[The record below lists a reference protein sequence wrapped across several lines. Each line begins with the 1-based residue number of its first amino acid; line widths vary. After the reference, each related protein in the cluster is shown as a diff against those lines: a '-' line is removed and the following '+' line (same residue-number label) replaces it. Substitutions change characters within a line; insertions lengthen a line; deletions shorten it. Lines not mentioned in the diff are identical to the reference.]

1 MNRHLITSLVALT
14 LPLGAAVAQQRPSAA
29 ATQQAQPMMMTEVD
43 TRAIKWNPIE
53 VPGFPSGVKIA
64 ALAGDPDKA
73 GEPYTL
79 RLRFPDGYA
88 FPAHWH
94 PMAENLTVISG
105 TFYLAMGDKVVEG
118 ATKRYVAGDFL
129 NIPGKMSHFGHVA
142 GETVVQLH
150 GTGPFQIMV
159 TGATPTK

>member
-1 MNRHLITSLVALT
+1 MKGLGLISLIALACAVS
-14 LPLGAAVAQQRPSAA
+14 PAAAQQRPPQ
-29 ATQQAQPMMMTEVD
+29 ATPQSQTPMMAEFD
-43 TRAIKWNPIE
+43 TRSVKWAPIE
-53 VPGFPSGVKIA
+53 VPGFPSGLRIA
-64 ALAGDPDKA
+64 PVAGNPDKA

-105 TFYLAMGDKVVEG
+105 TFYLAMGDRVVEG
-118 ATKRYVAGDFL
+118 APRRYVAGDFL
-129 NIPGKMSHFGHVA
+129 HLPGKMSHYGHVA

-150 GTGPFQIMV
+150 GLGPFQIMI
-159 TGATPTK
+159 TSTTPAK